1 MEGSPT
7 FQDMTFEGELHN
19 YDPNSRKPQLPAV
32 FNGYSFTIVVRSN
45 FTLNGTIHFHR
56 QPTDEI
62 YGQLDWGAG
71 SSRLDGVGRIIF
83 ERSRYGAGN
92 FRPDRLVVGPDITID
107 APEVTFSGTWLENR
121 GTINVKA
128 PGANNNIPTFTN
140 SGTIH
145 IAASATLTN
154 LNLTQTATGRL
165 VMEAAGTEP
174 GVSHSLLKN
183 RSTAVLAGTL
193 TLQPVGAFQPQVGSA
208 FEVMTFFSR
217 TGDFGTYV
225 TPPAPVGA
233 MWQNQFGANNLV
245 LRLLAAS
252 PLAASNMSKSLFEIQ
267 RRLEV
272 EQTFAEVAHPEELN
286 PFPMT
291 LMAWVKIEGGG
302 DQRQNLISKLQQ
314 DPQSGYSIHLDAGRL
329 RAQYFRN
336 EVIAIG
342 AAADGLDGGFIADGN
357 WHHIAFSVDE
367 SGAVLFVDCAVKGEA
382 GWNTVQRGF
391 NGLGGECNGSAPL
404 VIGGAQVPPAAID
417 EISLWSKS
425 MDAEEILL
433 KRAISENSER
443 VDLIWYKRALLPLE

>member
-1 MEGSPT
+1 
-7 FQDMTFEGELHN
+7 
-19 YDPNSRKPQLPAV
+19 
-32 FNGYSFTIVVRSN
+32 
-45 FTLNGTIHFHR
+45 
-56 QPTDEI
+56 
-62 YGQLDWGAG
+62 
-71 SSRLDGVGRIIF
+71 
-83 ERSRYGAGN
+83 
-92 FRPDRLVVGPDITID
+92 
-107 APEVTFSGTWLENR
+107 
-121 GTINVKA
+121 
-128 PGANNNIPTFTN
+128 
-140 SGTIH
+140 
-145 IAASATLTN
+145 
-154 LNLTQTATGRL
+154 
-165 VMEAAGTEP
+165 
-174 GVSHSLLKN
+174 
-183 RSTAVLAGTL
+183 
-193 TLQPVGAFQPQVGSA
+193 
-208 FEVMTFFSR
+208 
-217 TGDFGTYV
+217 
-225 TPPAPVGA
+225 

-252 PLAASNMSKSLFEIQ
+252 PLAPSNMSKSLFEIQ

-272 EQTFAEVAHPEELN
+272 EQTFTEVAHPEELN
-286 PFPMT
+286 PFPIT

-329 RAQYFRN
+329 RAQYIRN

-367 SGAVLFVDCAVKGEA
+367 SGAVLFVDCAVKAEA